1 MIEREE
7 LTYIK
12 NILELSNQPS
22 TIKFK
27 LLENIFTI
35 FEHEPE
41 LKEDIFDSFSANQV
55 KAKSLLVNHLDKLNL
70 LNKDTEVV
78 IFGCWYGSVLIP
90 LISDKVKKIT
100 CIDSDDQAI
109 TIGRNRLFYN
119 DKRVTWIT
127 GDVFEDYRDMFDTTD
142 IFINTS
148 CEHMLPMKWWGPKGP
163 RKDHDWFKEWDGD
176 YRREWK
182 GKDENKWPV
191 YDIGWWERVKP
202 TAHFA
207 FTSNNMHDIE
217 GHINCVN
224 SIEEFKGQLPP
235 EAEVLV
241 EDELEDERG
250 IRYMLIG
257 KI

>member
-41 LKEDIFDSFSANQV
+41 RKEDIFDSFSANQV

-100 CIDSDDQAI
+100 CIDEDDQAI
-109 TIGRNRLFYN
+109 TIGRNRLFYK
-119 DKRVTWIT
+119 DHKVDWIT
-127 GDVFEDYRDMFDTTD
+127 GDVFEEYRDMFDTAD

-148 CEHMLPMKWWGPKGP
+148 CEHMKPMYLWGPIGP
-163 RKDHDWFKEWDGD
+163 RSIWKDNKFVPDWLAHKC
-176 YRREWK
+176 YK
-182 GKDENKWPV
+182 IP
-191 YDIGWWERVKP
+191 WWSRVKP

-207 FTSNNMHDIE
+207 FTSNNMIDIP

-224 SIEEFKGQLPP
+224 SIEEFKGQLPS

-250 IRYMLIG
+250 TRYMLIG
-257 KI
+257 KL